1 MLDAIARLRRFNRVV
16 TREIGALDTSYLG
29 RGRPLGAARVLHLVR
44 AEGTELG
51 ELRQRLALDTGLLS
65 RLLRGLEREG
75 LVTVATDPT
84 DRRRRIA
91 RLTAAGKAEMQVY
104 DALGHAKA
112 RQVFDKA
119 GARQEALIAAMD
131 LIATVM
137 LQDQVEIRD
146 ADPSDPAVL
155 SCLAAYYRLLAE
167 RVAGVTPE
175 SLPLP
180 LPDAE
185 RYRAPDGGAC
195 LVAWS
200 DDLPVGC
207 VSLRRLEPGVAEVK
221 RLWVD
226 PVARGLGLGRRLMRA
241 IEARARDLGYA
252 HARLDS
258 NTALTDAIAMYRG
271 DGWTET
277 APYTAA
283 PADIWM
289 IKRL

>member
-29 RGRPLGAARVLHLVR
+29 RGRPLGAARVLQLV
-44 AEGTELG
+44 AAAGTDVAA
-51 ELRQRLALDTGLLS
+51 LRQRLGLDTGLLS

-75 LVTVATDPT
+75 LIETAPDPA

-91 RLTAAGKAEMQVY
+91 TLTPAGLAEWQVY

-112 RQVFDKA
+112 EKVFDRA
-119 GARQEALIAAMD
+119 GPRRQEVIAAMD

-137 LQDQVEIRD
+137 LRD
-146 ADPSDPAVL
+146 ETRIAEADPDDASTRH
-155 SCLAAYYRLLAE
+155 CTAAYYRLLLDTVPGA
-167 RVAGVTPE
+167 APE
-175 SLPLP
+175 MFSLP
-180 LPDAE
+180 LPDAP
-185 RYRAPDGGAC
+185 RCRAPEGAT

-200 DDLPVGC
+200 EDLPVGT
-207 VSLRRLEPGVAEVK
+207 VALRRLDTTTAEVK

-226 PVARGLGLGRRLMRA
+226 PLARGQGLGRRLMRA
-241 IEARARDLGYA
+241 IETRAREIGYT

-258 NTALTDAIAMYRG
+258 NTALTEAIALYRS

-277 APYTAA
+277 APYTSA
-283 PADIWM
+283 PANIWM
-289 IKRL
+289 AKRL